1 MKLLLDENLSFRLV
15 SRLAGTFPGS
25 QHIGMLGLTRAS
37 DNEIWSFAGSNGFMI
52 VSKDSDFVQLALAR
66 GHPPKVLML
75 DVGNCSTD
83 DVVHVLVEA
92 LDEIRAFGADDEQS
106 VCVVRRPS

>member
-1 MKLLLDENLSFRLV
+1 
-15 SRLAGTFPGS
+15 
-25 QHIGMLGLTRAS
+25 
-37 DNEIWSFAGSNGFMI
+37 
-52 VSKDSDFVQLALAR
+52 
-66 GHPPKVLML
+66 ML